1 MNAWPLDLLRFCTR
15 AWGCCLLPRSLFLL
29 PGEFTWVTMAIT
41 LAVLTY
47 NFASFWVE
55 TWAVYKVLKPVFLQ
69 DKAGLFL

>member
-1 MNAWPLDLLRFCTR
+1 
-15 AWGCCLLPRSLFLL
+15 
-29 PGEFTWVTMAIT
+29 MAIT